1 MDAQSDPTLDEEVI
15 GDLRDL
21 MEDEFG
27 DLIQNFIDDTD
38 IRISQIS
45 EAIDKTN
52 TDDMKKAAHALKSSS
67 GNIGAMKLSRFAEE
81 IERLGFE
88 ESIGNALD
96 LIDQARKEYSEVK
109 KILSSELQS

>member
-15 GDLRDL
+15 EDLRDF

-27 DLIQNFIDDTD
+27 DLIQKFIEDTN

-52 TDDMKKAAHALKSSS
+52 TDEMKKAAHALKSSS
-67 GNIGAMKLSRFAEE
+67 GNIGAIKLSCFAEE
-81 IERLGFE
+81 FERLGFE
-88 ESIGNALD
+88 DSIGNALD
-96 LIDQARKEYSEVK
+96 LINQARKEFSEVK
-109 KILSSELQS
+109 KILSTEFQS